1 MNYFGPV
8 PADDIQGAV
17 AAKWAERLGTKKVFI
32 LNDQELYGKG
42 IADVFEATA
51 KKIGLA
57 VVANEGIDWK
67 QPDQKPIL
75 TKIRAS
81 GADLV
86 YMGGVIETGAQV
98 IRQMKEVGL
107 TAPRTR
113 FHGAGRSPRGR
124 AAEGR
129 YLRRRPRHRDAD
141 HLRRPAL
148 REDAGR
154 GRQDL

>member
-1 MNYFGPV
+1 MG
-8 PADDIQGAV
+8 
-17 AAKWAERLGTKKVFI
+17 AKWAKRLGIKKVFI

-75 TKIRAS
+75 TKVRAS

-86 YMGGVIETGAQV
+86 YMGG
-98 IRQMKEVGL
+98 RH
-107 TAPRTR
+107 RDR
-113 FHGAGRSPRGR
+113 RAGHHPPD
-124 AAEGR
+124 EGSGP
-129 YLRRRPRHRDAD
+129 RRPRASGSWDRTGSS
-141 HLRRPAL
+141 RRSC
-148 REDAGR
+148 
-154 GRQDL
+154 